1 MRGGLR
7 AASLRG
13 HNFDAAVM
21 AWDLKRSKAKER
33 GEERKGRK
41 GVAEAGGG
49 GYIRR
54 VMAGM
59 KPIANDAGIRDW
71 QAKRCAA
78 SGPASRCLPACLPG
92 RLDVAAI
99 SNVHCP
105 GHRNKFNR
113 NTLRVGIRQ
122 LGR

>member
-1 MRGGLR
+1 MGFEAVEGRRGGTG
-7 AASLRG
+7 A
-13 HNFDAAVM
+13 
-21 AWDLKRSKAKER
+21 ER
-33 GEERKGRK
+33 GYR
-41 GVAEAGGG
+41 GG

-78 SGPASRCLPACLPG
+78 SGPASRCLPG

-99 SNVHCP
+99 SNVHRP

-122 LGR
+122 LGRREYVRA